1 MHINKILFTKKN
13 IINILLSLFPLFLIL
28 GNLAININIIA
39 ISILG
44 IVIYGTN
51 IFKVNNKIYIY
62 LLYSFFLY
70 LILITLIKNLP
81 NLNVNDLHGVH
92 ILKSFFFLRFL
103 IFFLVI
109 VKLLDKNDFN
119 IKIFFISCAFF
130 SLVVGI
136 DILIQIAF
144 GNNILGFP
152 ILNQRPSSFFGSEN
166 IAGGFLQKFSL
177 FCFFLLFYFKEKKNN
192 TKINFFLV
200 LVFLLFSFSIL
211 LTNNKMPLIIFFSS
225 IILFFLIEKKFK
237 LLLIF
242 FFLPIISLTVLAK
255 TLPKGHPNEW
265 KNYTKVSLNTIYVEA
280 KRILTHAPKLFF
292 YEDYKNEEIRISQT
306 NYLFAFN
313 SGVQVWKKNKIF
325 GNGLKSYRLN
335 CSFKINQIC
344 TTHPHNYIIEIM
356 VDTGLVG
363 LVLIYL
369 FFIFASVNFLK
380 FYFKNFNSRE
390 KFFFVPSFL
399 IIFFEFFPLRSSGSF
414 FSTSNAVIIFLM
426 LAFLLVNTQSKH
438 SKRL

>member
-130 SLVVGI
+130 SLVVGV
-136 DILIQIAF
+136 DILIQVAF
-144 GNNILGFP
+144 GKNILGFL
-152 ILNQRPSSFFGSEN
+152 ILDQRPSSFFGSEN

-177 FCFFLLFYFKEKKNN
+177 FCFFLLFYFKEKK
-192 TKINFFLV
+192 K
-200 LVFLLFSFSIL
+200 
-211 LTNNKMPLIIFFSS
+211 
-225 IILFFLIEKKFK
+225 
-237 LLLIF
+237 
-242 FFLPIISLTVLAK
+242 
-255 TLPKGHPNEW
+255 
-265 KNYTKVSLNTIYVEA
+265 
-280 KRILTHAPKLFF
+280 
-292 YEDYKNEEIRISQT
+292 
-306 NYLFAFN
+306 
-313 SGVQVWKKNKIF
+313 
-325 GNGLKSYRLN
+325 
-335 CSFKINQIC
+335 
-344 TTHPHNYIIEIM
+344 
-356 VDTGLVG
+356 
-363 LVLIYL
+363 
-369 FFIFASVNFLK
+369 
-380 FYFKNFNSRE
+380 
-390 KFFFVPSFL
+390 
-399 IIFFEFFPLRSSGSF
+399 
-414 FSTSNAVIIFLM
+414 
-426 LAFLLVNTQSKH
+426 
-438 SKRL
+438 